1 MVQVQLTIDKI
12 ERAAAEALE
21 CEPQDLTKEHYE
33 HYGLSVFSYG
43 NIEIAIGLDEEADE
57 AAAEY
62 IKESLWSFNPSF
74 ILSHSKVPYS
84 DKLHKALV
92 HLQKELCEDANALIE
107 ALIKDLD
114 HFVSDAISSDGR
126 GRFLSFY
133 DSEEQELDLD
143 GITYF
148 YYRLN

>member
-1 MVQVQLTIDKI
+1 MCQLEVSRIEQV
-12 ERAAAEALE
+12 AAEALG
-21 CEPQDLTKEHYE
+21 CEVEDLTKEHYE
-33 HYGLSVFSYG
+33 HYGLRVFSYG
-43 NIEIAIGLDEEADE
+43 NVEIAIGTDTEADE
-57 AAAEY
+57 AASEY

-84 DKLHKALV
+84 DKLQKALV
-92 HLQKELCEDANALIE
+92 HLQKELCENANALIE
-107 ALIKDLD
+107 ALIKDID

-143 GITYF
+143 GETFY

>member
-12 ERAAAEALE
+12 EQVAAKALG
-21 CEPQDLTKEHYE
+21 CEPEYLTKESYD
-33 HYGLSVFSYG
+33 HYGLTVYSG
-43 NIEIAIGLDEEADE
+43 NGMEIAIGTDEEADT
-57 AAAEY
+57 ATAEY

-74 ILSHSKVPYS
+74 ILSHSKVAYS
-84 DKLHKALV
+84 DRLQKALV
-92 HLQKELCEDANALIE
+92 HLQKELCEDANPLVE

-126 GRFLSFY
+126 GHFLSSY
-133 DSEEQELDLD
+133 DSEEQEIDIN
-143 GITYF
+143 GTIFF

>member
-1 MVQVQLTIDKI
+1 MIQVQLTSSRL
-12 ERAAAEALE
+12 EQAAALALD
-21 CEPQDLTKEHYE
+21 CEVEDLTKESYD
-33 HYGLSVFSYG
+33 HYGLSVYSG
-43 NIEIAIGLDEEADE
+43 NGIEIAIGTDEEADT
-57 AAAEY
+57 AVSEY

-84 DKLHKALV
+84 DRLHKALV
-92 HLQKELCEDANALIE
+92 HLQKELCEDANPLVE

-133 DSEEQELDLD
+133 DSEEQEIDIN